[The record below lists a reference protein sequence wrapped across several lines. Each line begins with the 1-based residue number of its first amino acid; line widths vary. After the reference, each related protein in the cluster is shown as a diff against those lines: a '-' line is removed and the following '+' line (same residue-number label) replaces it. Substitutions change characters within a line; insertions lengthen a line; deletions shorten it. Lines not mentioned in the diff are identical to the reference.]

1 MIESYAVADTGIEE
15 SGVVGSG
22 PPLVI
27 VKKATGGRTE
37 IA

>member
-1 MIESYAVADTGIEE
+1 MIESYAVADIGIDE
-15 SGVVGSG
+15 SGGVGSG

-27 VKKATGGRTE
+27 VKRATRGRTE